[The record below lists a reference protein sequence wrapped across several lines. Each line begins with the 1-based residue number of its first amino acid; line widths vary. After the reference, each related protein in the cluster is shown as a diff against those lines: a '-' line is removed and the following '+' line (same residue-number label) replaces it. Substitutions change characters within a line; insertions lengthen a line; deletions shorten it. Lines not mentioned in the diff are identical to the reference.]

1 MSDHTD
7 QLDMEFV
14 RGAFP
19 ALAKDWAF
27 FDNAGGSQTLQGAM
41 DRIVE
46 FLTHRDVQIG
56 GSYEISQ
63 LAAEA
68 LMDGRRAAPPRPSS
82 TPRAP
87 RRSSLVLRPPR
98 WCRRS
103 RPPCAASSSPA
114 TRSS

>member
-7 QLDMEFV
+7 QLNMEFV

-27 FDNAGGSQTLQGAM
+27 FDNAGGSQTLQAAM

-56 GSYEISQ
+56 GSYAVSQ
-63 LAAEA
+63 AAAEGLA
-68 LMDGRRAAPPRPSS
+68 IGREAVRVMVNAERPEEIVFGAS
-82 TPRAP
+82 TTVSMMTKRV
-87 RRSSLVLRPPR
+87 SG
-98 WCRRS
+98 
-103 RPPCAASSSPA
+103 
-114 TRSS
+114 